1 MDWKDIGR
9 SLVSQGAPL
18 LGGLL
23 GGPAGAVAGKLVAGL
38 FGADPENPE
47 EVMNAIQGDPNA
59 MVKLRELENNHK
71 EKLQELQLEE
81 TKAFL
86 SDIDSARKREAAV
99 VAATGG
105 KDINLYVLSYIVV
118 GAFFLLVLVLI
129 LGEFGMFSN
138 QMVLADANGNLLKD
152 AEGHLQFIG
161 KNPINKLKDNALIMM
176 IVGALISGFT
186 QVLSYFFGSSKGS
199 SDKNKYIQAKG

>member
-59 MVKLRELENNHK
+59 MVKLRELENTHK

-86 SDIDSARKREAAV
+86 SDVDSARKREAAV

-105 KDINLYVLSYIVV
+105 KDINLYILAYIVI
-118 GAFFLLVLVLI
+118 ASFFGLAGMLLYGVVFPDSSVKIATEEIGNNPLVMLI
-129 LGEFGMFSN
+129 
-138 QMVLADANGNLLKD
+138 
-152 AEGHLQFIG
+152 I
-161 KNPINKLKDNALIMM
+161 
-176 IVGALISGFT
+176 GALISGFT

-199 SDKNKYIQAKG
+199 SDKNKYLQAKG

>member
-9 SLVSQGAPL
+9 SLVSQGVPL

-71 EKLQELQLEE
+71 QKLQELQLEE

-86 SDIDSARKREAAV
+86 SDVDSARKREAAV

-105 KDINLYVLSYIVV
+105 KDTNLYVLSYIVV
-118 GAFFLLVLVLI
+118 GAFFLLVLILI
-129 LGEFGMFSN
+129 LGEFGIFSSK
-138 QMVLADANGNLLKD
+138 MVLADAAGKPILD
-152 AEGHLQFIG
+152 AKGETQYVGI
-161 KNPINKLKDNALIMM
+161 NPISDLKENALIMM
-176 IVGALISGFT
+176 IVGGLISGFT

-199 SDKNKYIQAKG
+199 SDKNRYLQAKG

>member
-1 MDWKDIGR
+1 
-9 SLVSQGAPL
+9 
-18 LGGLL
+18 
-23 GGPAGAVAGKLVAGL
+23 VAGKLVAGL

-59 MVKLRELENNHK
+59 MVKLRELENTHK
-71 EKLQELQLEE
+71 QKLQELQLEE

-86 SDIDSARKREAAV
+86 SDVDSARKREAAV

-129 LGEFGMFSN
+129 LGEFGVFSN
-138 QMVLADANGNLLKD
+138 QMVLADVSG
-152 AEGHLQFIG
+152 
-161 KNPINKLKDNALIMM
+161 NPILDAQGNTQFTGNNPISTLKNNAIIMM
-176 IVGALISGFT
+176 MVGGLISGFT

-199 SDKNKYIQAKG
+199 SDKNKYLQARG